1 MVTKKKKKKVVS
13 KKKMVA
19 KKVKRKP
26 AKTKKKAVIT
36 KNYLMMVLDEST
48 SMGSIKSQ
56 AISAFNEQ
64 IKTVKENSNGIE
76 VVVDLVKF
84 SSTVSVVFQ
93 NEKISK
99 VKNLTEE
106 TYTPN
111 SMTAMYDG
119 VGKAIELL
127 QARPDIN
134 DPNVS
139 VLMLIISDGEEN
151 SSKYWSASK
160 VAEQLKSLQATGR
173 WTVTYAGANQ
183 DLGKISATLNIPLG
197 NTVMFAASAA
207 GMTANNS
214 LRSVST
220 SKLYASYGAGG
231 ASVSSFYSPDP
242 KTTDATDPDAIPTT
256 PKQ

>member
-1 MVTKKKKKKVVS
+1 VTKKA
-13 KKKMVA
+13 VA
-19 KKVKRKP
+19 KKVKRK
-26 AKTKKKAVIT
+26 AAVKKKSVIT
-36 KNYLMMVLDEST
+36 KNYLMMVLDESS
-48 SMGSIKSQ
+48 SMASMKPQ

-84 SSTVSVVFQ
+84 SSEVSVVFQ
-93 NEKISK
+93 NEKLNK
-99 VKNLTEE
+99 VKDLTEN
-106 TYTPN
+106 TYNPN
-111 SMTAMYDG
+111 TMTAMYDG

-127 QARPDIN
+127 KSRSDIN

-151 SSKYWSASK
+151 TSKLWNAAR
-160 VAEQLKSLQATGR
+160 VAEELKTLQATGR
-173 WTVTYAGANQ
+173 WTITYAGANQ

-197 NTVMFAASAA
+197 NTVLFAANAA
-207 GMTANNS
+207 GMTQNNA

-220 SKLYASYGAGG
+220 SKLYASY
-231 ASVSSFYSPDP
+231 SSGDVISTQAFYSPDP
-242 KTTDATDPDAIPTT
+242 KTTDATDPNAIPTT